1 MRKSNIAILV
11 IALSMLGC
19 ATAGILFGVGLSPS
33 EQLALLEADME
44 TVSQIFA
51 IYDESP
57 NAERFAKFKQVFD
70 VLKPSIRARLELLD
84 QRMAAL
90 DTVEQERV
98 TALSDSFTTMDDTK
112 HVVIE

>member
-1 MRKSNIAILV
+1 MRKSNIAILIV
-11 IALSMLGC
+11 VVSMFGC
-19 ATAGILFGVGLSPS
+19 ATASILLGVGLSPS

-44 TVSQIFA
+44 TVSEIFA

-57 NAERFAKFKQVFD
+57 NAERFAKFKQLFD
-70 VLKPSIRARLELLD
+70 VLKPSIMARLELLEK
-84 QRMAAL
+84 RMAKL